1 MKIVTYNI
9 QFGFGK
15 DGRYDLERIASEVDG
30 ADIIALQEVERNWQR
45 SGNVDQPAQLGKI
58 LNNYYWAYGPYFD
71 VDASKSQ
78 PDGRIKNFR
87 RQFGNMILS
96 KTPIL
101 STRVF
106 PLPKS
111 ALRQRHNMVVGVFE
125 GVVKL
130 QQDGALRIYNAH
142 LGARSQHDRVA
153 QIISIRKT
161 IRRAP
166 AEGGAWTGNLAHT
179 LWEHHAHTLWEEDA
193 SPPPMPESF
202 VLLGDFN
209 LETKDAEYDYLVG
222 PMDGDLGRIS
232 SKEEFIDTWVA
243 AGHDEGEGGTYFP
256 DPSANTST
264 IPSTIPSADPSTSD
278 GEGMRIDY
286 AFVDE
291 SMEKRVIGARID
303 EAAQGSDHQPY
314 WIDLDYAPLD

>member
-9 QFGFGK
+9 QFGLGK
-15 DGRYDLERIASEVDG
+15 DGRYDLERCASEVDG
-30 ADIIALQEVERNWQR
+30 ADIIALQEVERHWKR
-45 SGNVDQPAQLGKI
+45 SGNVDQPARLGQI
-58 LNNYYWAYGPYFD
+58 LNRYYWAYGPYFD
-71 VDASKSQ
+71 VDASTPQ
-78 PDGRIKNFR
+78 PDGRIENMR

-101 STRVF
+101 STRLF

-130 QQDGALRIYNAH
+130 QRDGALRIYNAH

-153 QIISIRKT
+153 QIISIRDT

-166 AEGGAWTGNLAHT
+166 AEGGAWTGNLAHS
-179 LWEHHAHTLWEEDA
+179 LWEDHGHTLWEEDA
-193 SPPPMPESF
+193 TPPPMPESF

-209 LETKDAEYDYLVG
+209 LEANGAEYDYLVG
-222 PMDGDLGRIS
+222 PRDGDLGRLS
-232 SKEEFIDTWVA
+232 SKEEFVDTWVA
-243 AGHDEGEGGTYFP
+243 AGNDEAEGVTYP
-256 DPSANTST
+256 T
-264 IPSTIPSADPSTSD
+264 DPSTSPAQ
-278 GEGMRIDY
+278 GMRIDY
-286 AFVDE
+286 AFVDQ
-291 SMEKRVIGARID
+291 SMEKRVLGAWID

-314 WIDLDYAPLD
+314 WFDLDHAPYD

>member
-1 MKIVTYNI
+1 MKIVSYNI
-9 QFGFGK
+9 QFGLGK
-15 DGRYDLERIASEVDG
+15 DNRFDLERVASEVDG
-30 ADIIALQEVERNWQR
+30 ADVIALQEVERYWQR
-45 SGNVDQPAQLGKI
+45 SGDVDQPARLAEI
-58 LNNYYWAYGPYFD
+58 LNKYYWAYGPYFD
-71 VDASKSQ
+71 VDASIGG
-78 PDGRIKNFR
+78 PDGRIKNIR

-101 STRVF
+101 STRLF

-130 QQDGALRIYNAH
+130 QKDGALRIYNAH

-153 QIISIRKT
+153 QIDSIRKT
-161 IRRAP
+161 IRSAP
-166 AEGGAWTGNLAHT
+166 AEGGAWTGPHAQS
-179 LWEHHAHTLWEEDA
+179 LWETHGHTLWEEDS

-209 LETKDAEYDYLVG
+209 LEYKDPEYDHLVG

-232 SKEEFIDTWVA
+232 SKEDFIDTWVA
-243 AGHDEGEGGTYFP
+243 TGHRENEGGTYR
-256 DPSANTST
+256 DTTS
-264 IPSTIPSADPSTSD
+264 SD
-278 GEGMRIDY
+278 ETQEMRIDY

-291 SMEKRVIGARID
+291 SMQNRVLGARID
-303 EAAQGSDHQPY
+303 ELAQGSDHQPY
-314 WIDLDYAPLD
+314 WIELDYAPNN

>member
-9 QFGFGK
+9 QFGLGR
-15 DGRYDLERIASEVDG
+15 DGHFDLERVAGDVDG
-30 ADIIALQEVERNWQR
+30 ADVIALQEVERHWKR
-45 SGNVDQPAQLGKI
+45 SGDIDQVARLGEI
-58 LNNYYWAYGPYFD
+58 LNRYYWAYGPYFD
-71 VDASKSQ
+71 VDASA
-78 PDGRIKNFR
+78 PRLDGTIENVR

-101 STRVF
+101 STRLF

-130 QQDGALRIYNAH
+130 RNDGALRIYNAH

-153 QIISIRKT
+153 QILSIRDT

-166 AEGGAWTGNLAHT
+166 AEGGAWTGDLAHT
-179 LWEHHAHTLWEEDA
+179 LWERHGQTLWEEDA
-193 SPPPMPESF
+193 TPPPMPESF

-209 LETKDAEYDYLVG
+209 LEAKDPEYDYLVG
-222 PMDGDLGRIS
+222 PRDGDLGRLS

-243 AGHDEGEGGTYFP
+243 AGHDEGDGATY
-256 DPSANTST
+256 ST
-264 IPSTIPSADPSTSD
+264 QHSNGDVQD
-278 GEGMRIDY
+278 MRIDY
-286 AFVDE
+286 AFVDQT
-291 SMEKRVIGARID
+291 MEKRVLGARID
-303 EAAQGSDHQPY
+303 GAAQGSDHQPY
-314 WIDLDYAPLD
+314 WVELDYAPYD

>member
-9 QFGFGK
+9 QFGLGK
-15 DGRYDLERIASEVDG
+15 GGAFDLERIASEVDG

-45 SGNVDQPAQLGKI
+45 SGGVDQPAVLADI
-58 LNNYYWAYGPYFD
+58 LDKYYWVYGPYFD
-71 VDASKSQ
+71 VDASTSL
-78 PDGRIKNFR
+78 PDGTINNVR

-101 STRVF
+101 STRLF

-130 QQDGALRIYNAH
+130 QQDGALRIYNTH
-142 LGARSQHDRVA
+142 LGARSQHDRVS
-153 QIISIRKT
+153 QILSIRDT

-166 AEGGAWTGNLAHT
+166 AEGGAWTGNLANS
-179 LWEHHAHTLWEEDA
+179 LWKNHAHTLWEEDA
-193 SPPPMPESF
+193 TPPPMPKSF

-209 LETKDAEYDYLVG
+209 LEAKDPEYDYLVG
-222 PMDGDLGRIS
+222 PMDGDLGRLS
-232 SKEEFIDTWVA
+232 SPQEFVDTWVA
-243 AGHDEGEGGTYFP
+243 TGHDENDGVTYST
-256 DPSANTST
+256 DTVNSATK
-264 IPSTIPSADPSTSD
+264 
-278 GEGMRIDY
+278 GMRIDY

-291 SMEKRVIGARID
+291 SMKRRILGARID
-303 EAAQGSDHQPY
+303 DTAIGSDHQPY
-314 WIDLDYAPLD
+314 WIDLDYAPYD